1 MFKFDK
7 KQEVYDVGGVKFGGQ
22 PGQYP
27 TVLIGTMFYNRHKI
41 VTDEDKGVFD
51 VDAANKLWQGMV
63 DMGEVTGNPIV
74 NQIVGETPE
83 AIKKYIDWFVEVDD
97 KTPFLIDSS
106 AGDVRAAAAEYV
118 TEIGVADRAI
128 YNSINAS
135 VHADEIDA
143 IRESDITASIVLA
156 FNATDPSVKGKLEI
170 LENGGTGQEKGMLE
184 IAKECGITKPLIDVA
199 ATPLGA
205 GSGASM
211 RAVIAIKGHL
221 GLPVG
226 GGYHNMASAWDWMKA
241 YKKQFETREEKQAIY
256 MPADIGTNLVPQ
268 ILGSNF
274 QLFGPIEN
282 TDKVFPAT
290 AMVDIMLAET
300 AKELGLEIMDENHPI
315 NKLV

>member
-1 MFKFDK
+1 MFRFDK
-7 KQEVYDVGGVKFGGQ
+7 KQEVYEVGGVKFGGQ
-22 PGQYP
+22 PGEYP
-27 TVLIGTMFYNRHKI
+27 TVLVGTMFYARHKI
-41 VTDEDKGVFD
+41 VSDEDKGIFD
-51 VDAANKLWQGMV
+51 KAAAEKLWHGIQE
-63 DMGEVTGNPIV
+63 MGATTGNPYV

-83 AIKKYIDWFVEVDD
+83 AITKYIDWFVELDD
-97 KTPFLIDSS
+97 KAPFLIDSS
-106 AGDVRAAAAEYV
+106 AGDVRAAAAKHV

-135 VHADEIDA
+135 IHPDEIEA
-143 IRESDITASIVLA
+143 VMESDITCSIVLA

-170 LENGGTGQEKGMLE
+170 LETGGTGQSKGMLE
-184 IAKECGITKPLIDVA
+184 IARECGITKPLIDVA
-199 ATPLGA
+199 ATPLGS

-211 RAVIAIKGHL
+211 RAVVAIKGHF

-226 GGYHNMASAWDWMKA
+226 GGYHNMASAWDWMKN
-241 YKKQFETREEKQAIY
+241 YKKKFATKEERQAIY

-268 ILGSNF
+268 VLGSNF

-300 AKELGLEIMDENHPI
+300 AKELGLEVKDPNHPI
-315 NKLV
+315 FKLV

>member
-1 MFKFDK
+1 MFKYDK
-7 KQEVYDVGGVKFGGQ
+7 KQEVFEVGGVKFGGQ
-22 PGQYP
+22 PGEYP
-27 TVLIGTMFYNRHKI
+27 TVLVGTMFYNRHKI
-41 VTDEDKGVFD
+41 VTDEDKGIFD
-51 VDAANKLWQGMV
+51 VEAANKLWQSLK
-63 DMGEVTGNPIV
+63 DMSQVTGNPCV

-83 AIKKYIDWFVEVDD
+83 AIKRYIDWFVKVED
-97 KTPFLIDSS
+97 KAPFLIDSS

-135 VHADEIDA
+135 VHADEIAA
-143 IRESDITASIVLA
+143 IADSDITSSIVLA
-156 FNATDPSVKGKLEI
+156 FNATDPSVKGKLDI
-170 LENGGTGQEKGMLE
+170 LETGGTGQSKGMIE

-205 GSGASM
+205 GAGASM
-211 RAVIAIKGHL
+211 RAVIAIKGHF

-226 GGYHNMASAWDWMKA
+226 GGYHNIASAWDWMKG
-241 YKKQFETREEKQAIY
+241 YKKQFATKEEKQAIY
-256 MPADIGTNLVPQ
+256 MPSDIGTNLVPQ
-268 ILGSNF
+268 TLGSNF

-300 AKELGLEIMDENHPI
+300 AKELGMEIKDPNHPI
-315 NKLV
+315 FKLV